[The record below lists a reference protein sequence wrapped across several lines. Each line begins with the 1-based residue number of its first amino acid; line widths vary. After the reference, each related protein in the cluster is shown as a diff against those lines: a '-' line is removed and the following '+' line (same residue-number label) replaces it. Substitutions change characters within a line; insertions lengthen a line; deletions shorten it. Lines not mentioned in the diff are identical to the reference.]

1 MQQPVRL
8 RNPVQNYAWGSRT
21 AIPELTGEP
30 NPSNRPQ
37 AELWMG
43 AHPLAPSQAL
53 YEGHWQ
59 PLTDLV
65 QRFAQEI
72 LGAPT
77 AARFHNRLPYLFKV
91 LAAAEPLSIQAHP
104 DRQQARAGYEREN
117 ALRIDL
123 RDPQRNYKDP
133 NHKPECL
140 CALTPFWALCGF
152 RKAEEVSRLLARAC
166 PRTLAGLLQRLRQGS
181 GERGLQPFFTELMQ
195 LPAERKRQAIAEAG
209 ATAEDARGS
218 ADEVMDWIRRLRAAC
233 LAADDR
239 EMPADVGILS
249 PCYLNLIRL
258 QPGQALYL
266 DAGVL
271 HAYLS
276 GTGMELMANSD
287 NVIRGGLT
295 RKHTSIRELLSI
307 VDFSPRPPPILA
319 APDAGPGEW
328 VYATPAEE
336 FQLSLIRVSKEQ
348 GFVSAAQRSVEILF
362 CHQGRGTVEVQNRPA
377 ETLTVNRGD
386 AMLVPAAAGPYRI
399 LGDVR
404 LFKATVP
411 LPPGDNGRGR
421 G

>member
-8 RNPVQNYAWGSRT
+8 KNPVQTYEWGSKT

-30 NPSNRPQ
+30 NPTDTPQ

-43 AHPLAPSQAL
+43 AHPLAPSRAL
-53 YEGHWQ
+53 YGGRWQ
-59 PLTDLV
+59 PLTDLIE
-65 QRFAQEI
+65 RFPQEI

-77 AARFHNRLPYLFKV
+77 AARFHNRLPYLFKL

-104 DRQQARAGYEREN
+104 DRQQAQAGFEREN
-117 ALRIDL
+117 ALQIDL

-152 RKAEEVSRLLARAC
+152 RKTEEISTLLARAC
-166 PRTLAGLLQRLRQGS
+166 PKALAGLLQRLQQGS
-181 GERGLQPFFTELMQ
+181 PDRGVQPFFTELLQ
-195 LPAERKRQAIAEAG
+195 LPPEYKRQAIAEA
-209 ATAEDARGS
+209 AANAEASNDPE
-218 ADEVMDWIRRLRAAC
+218 DEVMVWIRRLRASCQAGN
-233 LAADDR
+233 DR

-258 QPGQALYL
+258 EPGQALYL
-266 DAGVL
+266 EAGVL

-307 VDFSPRPPPILA
+307 VDFSPRPPPVLP
-319 APDAGPGEW
+319 APGAGSGEW
-328 VYATPAEE
+328 VYSTPAEE
-336 FQLSLIRVSKEQ
+336 FQLSVIRVSETHEFYSGAK
-348 GFVSAAQRSVEILF
+348 RSVEILF
-362 CHQGRGTVEVQNRPA
+362 CHLGRGTVEAENQPA
-377 ETLTVNRGD
+377 AALTVNPGD
-386 AMLVPAAAGPYRI
+386 AVMIPAAAGPYRI
-399 LGDVR
+399 LGDAR

-411 LPPGDNGRGR
+411 LPSHAKGRR
-421 G
+421 R